1 MRVSFDMNA
10 FPTKPHP
17 RWYCDNI
24 WKPSKQLSLG
34 STIYLHSRNRGGE
47 NTSAV
52 GSAKGGKFNTVSRLE
67 RSPYIYMITA
77 WLAWSVEIRAREC
90 WHLAARW
97 EKKRANRGGG
107 GGSSGPSRARAR
119 AFVVQCVHSYF
130 RLFSAEAV
138 SLGVLCWEIEL
149 LKRVIMDLKWMSR
162 FNF

>member
-24 WKPSKQLSLG
+24 WKPSKQLPLG

-107 GGSSGPSRARAR
+107 GGSSGPSRARAPLWFNVYTATLGFFLPR
-119 AFVVQCVHSYF
+119 QFLWVYCVGKLNY
-130 RLFSAEAV
+130 
-138 SLGVLCWEIEL
+138 
-149 LKRVIMDLKWMSR
+149 
-162 FNF
+162 